1 MMTTIKA
8 GDKAPV
14 FTGLNQ
20 EGKRISLEDF
30 IGKKVVLYFYPKNN
44 TPGCTTQ
51 ACNLRDNHT
60 GLLQEGYQVIGI
72 SPDTVE
78 SHKKFALKYD
88 LPFTLIADA
97 DKVIANAYGVWGPK
111 NFMGKTYDGINRT
124 TFIINEEGI
133 IEKVIEKV
141 KTKNHFEQIIEE

>member
-44 TPGCTTQ
+44 TPSCTTQ